1 MVLFI
6 FINNSLAEEIFKNNH
21 NVNGDDST
29 FKDFLA
35 WRFNGNRP
43 EKFAIEV
50 SNEFN
55 NANNLPNDAY
65 AVWIGHASFLINNNN
80 INILTDPIFSNR
92 ASPFSFI
99 GPKRLIPPGINI
111 DKLPP
116 IDIVTVSHAHYDHL
130 DLPSLKKLYEINKE
144 TLFLVPM
151 NLGKLL
157 KSSGVKNVVE
167 MNWWDTITIKD
178 SLITFVPVHH
188 WSSRTPFDKNK
199 TLWGGWWFENETNK
213 LLHLGDTGYTYDFD
227 TIYNELGSPDV
238 AFIPI
243 GAYEPRSIMK
253 DSHLNPEESI
263 QAAID
268 LKTTKAIGMHWG
280 TFMLTDEPVLD
291 PPIRLNKEL
300 IRLNLENLFLIP
312 KPGEIIS
319 LE

>member
-1 MVLFI
+1 LVLFI

-55 NANNLPNDAY
+55 NANNLPDDAY

-111 DKLPP
+111 NKLPP
-116 IDIVTVSHAHYDHL
+116 IDVVTVSHAHYDHL

-188 WSSRTPFDKNK
+188 WSSRTTFDKNE

-213 LLHLGDTGYTYDFD
+213 FLHLGDTGYTYDFD

-312 KPGEIIS
+312 MPGEIIS

>member
-1 MVLFI
+1 MIFFI

-21 NVNGDDST
+21 NVNEDDST

-55 NANNLPNDAY
+55 NANNLPDDAY

-116 IDIVTVSHAHYDHL
+116 IDVVTVSHAHYDHL

-188 WSSRTPFDKNK
+188 WSSRTPFDKNE

-280 TFMLTDEPVLD
+280 TVSYTHLTLPTNREV
-291 PPIRLNKEL
+291 
-300 IRLNLENLFLIP
+300 
-312 KPGEIIS
+312 
-319 LE
+319 

>member
-55 NANNLPNDAY
+55 NANNLPDDAY

-116 IDIVTVSHAHYDHL
+116 IDVVTVSHAHYDHL

-188 WSSRTPFDKNK
+188 WSSRTPFDKNE

-268 LKTTKAIGMHWG
+268 LS
-280 TFMLTDEPVLD
+280 
-291 PPIRLNKEL
+291 L
-300 IRLNLENLFLIP
+300 IHI
-312 KPGEIIS
+312 
-319 LE
+319 